1 MLQNYLPILILM
13 VLGAG
18 LAVVFVVIS
27 HLFGPKRPSH
37 VKLDPY
43 ECGVDP
49 VGDARGRFSVKFYLT
64 ALVFVLFDIETVFLV
79 PWAVIYRSA
88 ISDWGWGLFVFW
100 EMLVFVV
107 ILAVGLLYV
116 WKKGALE
123 WD

>member
-1 MLQNYLPILILM
+1 MLESYFPIL
-13 VLGAG
+13 VLIVLAAG
-18 LAVVFVVIS
+18 LAAVFVAIS

-49 VGDARGRFSVKFYLT
+49 VGDTRRRFRVKFYVI
-64 ALVFVLFDIETVFLV
+64 ALIFVLFDIETVFLV
-79 PWAVIYRSA
+79 PWAVIYKSV
-88 ISDWGWGLFVFW
+88 IEDWGLFIFW
-100 EMLVFVV
+100 EMLIFVAV
-107 ILAVGLLYV
+107 LGVGLLYV

>member
-1 MLQNYLPILILM
+1 MLSQYFAIA
-13 VLGAG
+13 VLVLLAFG
-18 LAVVFVVIS
+18 LAIVFVAVS

-49 VGDARGRFSVKFYLT
+49 VGGARSRFRVKFYLI

-88 ISDWGWGLFVFW
+88 IVSWGGLFIFW
-100 EMLVFVV
+100 EMLVFVG
-107 ILAVGLLYV
+107 ILGVGLLYI

>member
-1 MLQNYLPILILM
+1 MLSQYFAIA
-13 VLGAG
+13 VLVLLAFG
-18 LAVVFVVIS
+18 LAIVFVAIS

-49 VGDARGRFSVKFYLT
+49 VGDARSRFRVKFYLI

-88 ISDWGWGLFVFW
+88 IESWGGLFIFW
-100 EMLVFVV
+100 EMLVFVA
-107 ILAVGLLYV
+107 ILGVGLLYI